1 MISLYIIKVAKRI
14 IIFQKEEFQMKKINW
29 KKIVQLTMVVGV
41 ACYGYYLWTEALR
54 CLGKFKK
61 SDFVKEVPSE
71 EKPEEKL

>member
-1 MISLYIIKVAKRI
+1 
-14 IIFQKEEFQMKKINW
+14 MKKINW
-29 KKIVQLTMVVGV
+29 KKVVQLTMVVGV